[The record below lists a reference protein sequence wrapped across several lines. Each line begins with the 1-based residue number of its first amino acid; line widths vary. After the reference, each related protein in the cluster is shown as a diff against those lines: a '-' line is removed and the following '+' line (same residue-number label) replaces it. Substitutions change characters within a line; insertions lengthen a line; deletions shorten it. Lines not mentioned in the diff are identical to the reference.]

1 MKGPL
6 PAALAAI
13 LLIPAA
19 AGAQPGKAGPPG
31 RIDFRALTEDG
42 QQVADLKVEDLTL
55 KVNGKPRAIQSLSV
69 FHTAAAAGEAV
80 LPPPYAT
87 NLVGRNGRIIHI
99 LIDDDSIAP
108 GREEPMKSA
117 VRMLTT
123 ELGPS
128 DRIGVLTAQGQLNIR
143 PVDDPSKIRL
153 AVDALAGRAS
163 SNESESDAQCRT
175 TRVLAAVGTMLS
187 LTGGTP
193 TTIVVFAGGLS
204 PPSNKVVVVGSRTSS
219 GTSEVCPVR
228 PEDYQNIGALA
239 AGAHADLY
247 MFHLIEGMVNRSS
260 TQDAGLESLAGV
272 TGGELIRLSGNP
284 QASVSRLLRETS
296 SYYVA
301 TFEPDSSE
309 RNGQALRIDLKSGRD
324 KVKLRSRA
332 EVTIPKSAAKT
343 AASPKD
349 MLRTVAEYRDLPLRT
364 SAYASRHAGSDELK
378 VVALFEALDAAR
390 LTSASVALFDEKN
403 TLKRQ
408 WTAQASDFTT
418 QPVMAALTA
427 PAGVYRMRVAALD
440 DSGRAGTADYE
451 LSAELSRAD
460 PLKLS
465 ALVLGTQQTG
475 GAFAPLLDFKD
486 AAVAIGVLEIYGAP
500 TGGSVTID
508 LDVASTPEGPALAKA
523 ETTVS
528 PPRADGVRTAIGGF
542 NIANLNPGDYL
553 MRAVVSLD
561 GKPVGK
567 VVRTLRKSP

>member
-1 MKGPL
+1 MRGPL

-19 AGAQPGKAGPPG
+19 AAAQPGKSGPPG
-31 RIDFRALTEDG
+31 RIDFRALTDNGE
-42 QQVADLKVEDLTL
+42 QVTDLKVEDLTL

-69 FHTAAAAGEAV
+69 FHSAAGAGEAV

-87 NLVGRNGRIIHI
+87 NVVGRNGRIIYI

-123 ELGPS
+123 ELGPG

-163 SNESESDAQCRT
+163 SNENESDAQCRT
-175 TRVLAAVGTMLS
+175 TRVLAAVGTLLS
-187 LTGGTP
+187 LAGGTP
-193 TTIVVFAGGLS
+193 STILVFAGGMS
-204 PPSNKVVVVGSRTSS
+204 PPSNKIVVVGSKTSS

-228 PEDYQNIGALA
+228 PEDYQNIGVLA

-247 MFHLIEGMVNRSS
+247 MFHLTEGMVSRSS

-301 TFEPDSSE
+301 TFESDPAE
-309 RNGQALRIDLKSGRD
+309 RNGQALRIDLKSSRD
-324 KVKLRSRA
+324 KVKLRSRP
-332 EVTIPKSAAKT
+332 EVTIPKSGAKAA
-343 AASPKD
+343 APKD
-349 MLRTVAEYRDLPLRT
+349 MLRTAADYRDLPLRAA
-364 SAYASRHAGSDELK
+364 AYASRHAGSDELK

-427 PAGVYRMRVAALD
+427 PAGVYRLRVAAVD

-451 LSAELSRAD
+451 LTAELSRAD

-465 ALVLGTQQTG
+465 ALVLGTQQQG
-475 GAFAPLLDFKD
+475 GGFVPLLDFKD
-486 AAVAIGVLEIYGAP
+486 AAIAIGLLEIYGAAAN
-500 TGGSVTID
+500 GAVTID
-508 LDVASTPEGPALAKA
+508 LDVASTPDGPPLAKA

-528 PPRADGVRTAIGGF
+528 PPRPDGVRTAIGGF
-542 NIANLNPGDYL
+542 NIANLSPGDYL